1 MDSSGRRN
9 FDLIPRQFQIVRVG
23 GASTT
28 EPIEASHGIAQPHL
42 AASKDILI
50 LEREVMLNPE
60 RRLLCELSCPI
71 DCPPSE
77 REALYTAL
85 TDSAATTD
93 NLLLFANRLWPLA
106 RANFVA
112 HVVSRR
118 PANSA
123 LLYALLESHAAIEA
137 NEIYTKLKTARTAD
151 GIPAPSLANVNQGL
165 NDLLRIHSGAVFVGY
180 SRMEDALEPTLEC
193 ALQVLDQGE
202 RRLVDALGS
211 LLQAYSQYIAPLQK
225 DATDLISNTCASLQE
240 QHGDPVLI
248 DRLADAV
255 YAWMATARPLLLLST
270 YHGGRNLNFDT
281 PVTELRKLIASL
293 VAGRNYEVASKITDL
308 THDLFSAVPTT
319 IDQLVEDAQL
329 IETLS
334 KYVGL
339 SRLEKIISEFEND
352 PSELT
357 AALEQDGF
365 GPASAEPA
373 TELWLAFVHAASNQQ
388 SEDAAWRLMQDFAI
402 RLSNR
407 PDAATAVVHLLTG
420 LIEYGER
427 VSAEPSFVSEL
438 RDNLSFMKSFIGI
451 ELVETNVTAAPTS
464 KVKPPIRSFFWKR
477 FRPSTNENDGG
488 KRYRLVLTALA
499 FLLVA
504 AACASAAVEF
514 DRLRLIWSTLSG
526 QAPSLALGAE
536 TMPPIGSG
544 QHLDLNGVRYCHFQ
558 QERLRYIKQKVQGP
572 EDARAY
578 NLLIVDYNSRCSDFF
593 YQDNDLK
600 TVLAEVD
607 SKKRLLEAD
616 ALRIM
621 SSWTG
626 HTAQKTSAESGR

>member
-1 MDSSGRRN
+1 MESSDRRT
-9 FDLIPRQFQIVRVG
+9 FDLAPHRFQILRVG
-23 GASTT
+23 GASKQ
-28 EPIEASHGIAQPHL
+28 IDASLSTRQDDQANS
-42 AASKDILI
+42 ADVLI
-50 LEREVMLNPE
+50 FEREVLRNPE
-60 RRLLCELSCPI
+60 RRLLYELSCPI
-71 DCPPSE
+71 DCPQSE
-77 REALYTAL
+77 LEALYNTLANQGA
-85 TDSAATTD
+85 SAD
-93 NLLLFANRLWPLA
+93 ELFLFANRLWPLT

-112 HVVSRR
+112 HAVSRR
-118 PANSA
+118 PANAA

-137 NEIYTKLKTARTAD
+137 NEIYTKLKTARTAA
-151 GIPAPSLANVNQGL
+151 GIPAPSWASVNQGL
-165 NDLLRIHSGAVFVGY
+165 DELLRVHSEAAFVGY
-180 SRMEDALEPTLEC
+180 ERVEDALEPTLEC
-193 ALQVLDQGE
+193 TLQVLDQGE
-202 RRLVDALGS
+202 RHLVDALGG
-211 LLQAYSQYIAPLQK
+211 LLEPYRRYITPSQR
-225 DATDLISNTCASLQE
+225 DATDQIAKASASLQE
-240 QHGDPVLI
+240 QQGDPVLI
-248 DRLADAV
+248 DRLAGAV
-255 YAWMATARPLLLLST
+255 HAWMATARPLLLSCA
-270 YHGGRNLNFDT
+270 YHGGRDLNFDT
-281 PVTELRKLIASL
+281 PVAELRKLIASL
-293 VAGRNYEVASKITDL
+293 VADKNFEVASKITDL

-319 IDQLVEDAQL
+319 IDQLVEDARL

-334 KYVGL
+334 KNVGL

-373 TELWLAFVHAASNQQ
+373 TELWLAFVRAASNEQV
-388 SEDAAWRLMQDFAI
+388 EEAAWRLMQDFAI

-407 PDAATAVVHLLTG
+407 PDAANAVVRLLTG

-427 VSAEPSFVSEL
+427 VSAEPGFVREL
-438 RDNLSFMKSFIGI
+438 RDNLSFMKSFIGM

-464 KVKPPIRSFFWKR
+464 KVKPPIWNFFWKR
-477 FRPSTNENDGG
+477 FRPTTRDNRGV
-488 KRYRLVLTALA
+488 KRYRLTLTALA
-499 FLLVA
+499 FLVVA

>member
-1 MDSSGRRN
+1 MESNDRGT
-9 FDLIPRQFQIVRVG
+9 FDLAPHRFQILRVG
-23 GASTT
+23 GASRQ
-28 EPIEASHGIAQPHL
+28 IDASLSTRQDDQANS
-42 AASKDILI
+42 ADVLI
-50 LEREVMLNPE
+50 FEREVLRNPE
-60 RRLLCELSCPI
+60 RRLLYELSCPI
-71 DCPPSE
+71 DCPQSE
-77 REALYTAL
+77 LEALYNTLANQGA
-85 TDSAATTD
+85 SAD
-93 NLLLFANRLWPLA
+93 ELFLFANRLWPLT

-118 PANSA
+118 PANAA

-137 NEIYTKLKTARTAD
+137 NEIYTKLKTARTAA
-151 GIPAPSLANVNQGL
+151 GIPAPSWANVNQGL
-165 NDLLRIHSGAVFVGY
+165 DDLLRIHSEAAFVGY
-180 SRMEDALEPTLEC
+180 ERMEDALEPTLEC
-193 ALQVLDQGE
+193 TLQVLDQGE
-202 RRLVDALGS
+202 RYLVDALGG
-211 LLQAYSQYIAPLQK
+211 LLQPYRRYIAPLQR
-225 DATDLISNTCASLQE
+225 DAADQISSACASLQD
-240 QHGDPVLI
+240 QQGDPGLI

-255 YAWMATARPLLLLST
+255 HAWMATARPLLLWSS
-270 YHGGRNLNFDT
+270 YQGGRDLNFDT
-281 PVTELRKLIASL
+281 PVAELRKLIASL
-293 VAGRNYEVASKITDL
+293 VADKNFEVASKITDL

-319 IDQLVEDAQL
+319 IDQLVEDARL

-373 TELWLAFVHAASNQQ
+373 TELWLAFVRAASNEQV
-388 SEDAAWRLMQDFAI
+388 EEAAWRLMQDFAI

-407 PDAATAVVHLLTG
+407 PDAANAVVRLLTG

-427 VSAEPSFVSEL
+427 VSAEPGFVREL
-438 RDNLSFMKSFIGI
+438 RDNLSFMKSFIGM

-464 KVKPPIRSFFWKR
+464 KVKPPIWSFFWKR
-477 FRPSTNENDGG
+477 FRPTTRDNRGV
-488 KRYRLVLTALA
+488 KRYRLILTALA
-499 FLLVA
+499 FLVVA

-526 QAPSLALGAE
+526 QAPSFALGAE